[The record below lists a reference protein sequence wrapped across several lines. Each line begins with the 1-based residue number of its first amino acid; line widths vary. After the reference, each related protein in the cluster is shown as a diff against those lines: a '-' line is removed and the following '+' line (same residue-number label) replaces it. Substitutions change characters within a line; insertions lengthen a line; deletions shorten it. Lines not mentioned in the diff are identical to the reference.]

1 MTSGTPLKVNCINVQ
16 PKNESVMSQ
25 RILIVEDE
33 LSISELIAINL
44 KHAGFEVVQAYQTEE
59 ASLQL
64 QNALPDL
71 MILDWMLPGKS
82 GVQYAKELRGNERT
96 ASIPIL
102 MLTAKSEEADKVQGL
117 DAGADD
123 YMTKPFST
131 KELVARVNALLRRHS
146 RLPTNADL
154 MVLGALRLDPVTHRV
169 TAEWPE
175 STRREIIVGPTEFRL
190 LQFLMGAPERVH
202 SRAQLLDQVWG
213 NEVFIEERTVDVHI
227 RRLRVAL
234 AVAKCDAYIETVRG
248 VGYRATRNPVPA
260 TDQSDHS

>member
-1 MTSGTPLKVNCINVQ
+1 MTH
-16 PKNESVMSQ
+16 

-33 LSISELIAINL
+33 LSISELIAVNL
-44 KHAGFEVVQAYQTEE
+44 THAGYEVQQAFQTEE
-59 ASLQL
+59 ASQIIRDS
-64 QNALPDL
+64 LPD
-71 MILDWMLPGKS
+71 MMVLDWMLPGKS
-82 GVQYAKELRGNERT
+82 GVQYAKELRANEKT

-146 RLPTNADL
+146 RVPTNDDL
-154 MVLGALRLDPVTHRV
+154 MILGALRLDPVTHRV
-169 TAEWPE
+169 TAEWPQ
-175 STRREIIVGPTEFRL
+175 SPRREIIVGPTEFRL

-202 SRAQLLDQVWG
+202 SRSQLLDQVWG

-234 AVAKCDAYIETVRG
+234 AVAKCDVYIETVRG
-248 VGYRATRNPVPA
+248 VGYRATRNPTAVSA
-260 TDQSDHS
+260 DHEHS